1 MNVLS
6 TRVLYGSVVKP
17 LGAQNECRKVG
28 RVRVAGGCKGGI
40 GRSKASRA
48 GERAGHWAIKW
59 KASSGARLHRLQMAE
74 GGEGEGEEGRKRQMS
89 DSSPPQLNRT
99 LILEMFFLEML
110 GKPRITSQ

>member
-1 MNVLS
+1 MYSVHVCCTAVSSNHSVPRMS
-6 TRVLYGSVVKP
+6 AEKWAGSESRADARGV
-17 LGAQNECRKVG
+17 
-28 RVRVAGGCKGGI
+28 

-48 GERAGHWAIKW
+48 GERAVHWAM
-59 KASSGARLHRLQMAE
+59 ASSGARLHSLQMAE

-110 GKPRITSQ
+110 GKPRVTSQ